1 MPGGFIVHSWLFGV
15 YVTGEYYTYVFAQ
28 QTSTQV
34 VGQHQLHGGGGGG
47 GGDC

>member
-28 QTSTQV
+28 QTSTPS
-34 VGQHQLHGGGGGG
+34 GGAASAAWGGGE
-47 GGDC
+47 